1 MNKFHKG
8 LIWLGVGLFEVL
20 MLIFVVVPW
29 FTNRNLVFTA
39 LANLIM
45 ILILVA
51 PFMIGFILMVLSVP
65 FYAKKYGWSIKSLKN
80 YSLVFAIVLSI
91 YILVDIIK
99 LADFLGI
106 LSLMFVT
113 TIFWISYFRLRN
125 IADFN

>member
-1 MNKFHKG
+1 MNKFYKG
-8 LIWLGVGLFEVL
+8 LIWLGVGLIEVL

-29 FTNRNLVFTA
+29 VRNNNVVFNG

-45 ILILVA
+45 VLVLFA

-65 FYAKKYGWSIKSLKN
+65 YYAKKYGWSVKSLKN

-91 YILVDIIK
+91 YIIVDIIK
-99 LADFLGI
+99 LADVLGI

-113 TIFWISYFRLRN
+113 TIFWVSYFRLRYVEN
-125 IADFN
+125 L